1 MPESKRNLVR
11 TRKVAT
17 PPDAARVTIDFA
29 ALSSSIGF
37 SLRRAQLSTFL
48 EFTAAMEKHD
58 IRPSQFA
65 VLVLIRSNPGLKQ
78 TAISKAL
85 GIQKANFV
93 ALLDRLEKRGLTE
106 RRKVGGDRRSFAL
119 HLTRAGE
126 ISVAK
131 MEAAHSA
138 FERRLTE
145 RLGPTRSKL
154 LLQLLNDFSD
164 RGQSHIA

>member
-1 MPESKRNLVR
+1 MPEGKRNVAR
-11 TRKVAT
+11 KHKVAA
-17 PPDAARVTIDFA
+17 PSDAAKVPIAFA

-37 SLRRAQLSTFL
+37 SLRRAQISTFQ
-48 EFTAAMEKHD
+48 EFTEAMEKHG

-78 TAISKAL
+78 SAISKAL

-106 RRKVGGDRRSFAL
+106 RRTVGGDRRSFAL

-126 ISVAK
+126 ISVAR
-131 MEAAHSA
+131 MEAAHLA
-138 FERRLTE
+138 FERGLIK

-154 LLQLLNDFSD
+154 LLQLLNDFSE
-164 RGQSHIA
+164 RGQSHIV

>member
-1 MPESKRNLVR
+1 MPEGKSKLVR
-11 TRKVAT
+11 KRKVAT
-17 PPDAARVTIDFA
+17 SLDAAKTHIDFA

-37 SLRRAQLSTFL
+37 SLRRAQMSTFQ
-48 EFTAAMEKHD
+48 EFTEAMEKHG

-78 TAISKAL
+78 SAISKAL

-93 ALLDRLEKRGLTE
+93 ALLDRLETRGLTE
-106 RRKVGGDRRSFAL
+106 RRTVGGDRRSFAL

-131 MEAAHSA
+131 IEAAHLA
-138 FERRLTE
+138 FERGLIK
-145 RLGPTRSKL
+145 RLGATQSKL

-164 RGQSHIA
+164 RGRSHIA